1 MANNRELSQLGSFID
16 VDNNNGNIGI
26 ATTATPSVGI
36 GTTAPEEKLHVVGNV
51 KANEFIGGGVNL
63 TGIITAGGASY
74 SGGTQLASLKVTGLS
89 TFVGVA
95 TFQSPVYIADTGGSK
110 GLTIAGTGGLDV
122 TGVST
127 FGNDLFV
134 GGDLDF
140 KGSLYQ
146 DGRLYTSGVGIGSTS
161 INTSTGV
168 IPDIDRIG
176 VGFTDINF
184 VGTGMSV
191 TGYGSTVVV
200 DLSSL
205 AGGQLSITTVT
216 SGPVQDISFVGGATT
231 SIIGIATLTD
241 RFVYEPASGEVGI
254 GTSAP
259 GFKLDVVG
267 DINSSTAIRVGG
279 DNIQDEYV
287 RFAIALG

>member
-26 ATTATPSVGI
+26 ATLATPSVGI

-51 KANEFIGGGVNL
+51 KADEFIGGGVNL

-74 SGGTQLASLKVTGLS
+74 SGGTTLSNLKVTGLS
-89 TFVGVA
+89 TFVGVV
-95 TFQSPVYIADTGGSK
+95 TTQS
-110 GLTIAGTGGLDV
+110 
-122 TGVST
+122 
-127 FGNDLFV
+127 DLFV
-134 GGDLDF
+134 GGDLSF
-140 KGSLYQ
+140 NGNLYQ
-146 DGRLYTSGVGIGSTS
+146 EGQLYTSGVGIGSTS

-200 DLSSL
+200 DLSEL

-254 GTSAP
+254 GTPAP

>member
-1 MANNRELSQLGSFID
+1 MANNRELSQLGSFIE

-36 GTTAPEEKLHVVGNV
+36 GTTAPEEKLHVVGNI
-51 KANEFIGGGVNL
+51 KADEFIGGGVNL

-74 SGGTQLASLKVTGLS
+74 TGGTTLTNLKVTGLS
-89 TFVGVA
+89 TFVGV
-95 TFQSPVYIADTGGSK
+95 
-110 GLTIAGTGGLDV
+110 V
-122 TGVST
+122 TT
-127 FGNDLFV
+127 QNDLFV

-146 DGRLYTSGVGIGSTS
+146 DGQLYTSGVGIGSTS

-168 IPDIDRIG
+168 IPDLDRIG

-184 VGTGMSV
+184 VGTGLSV

-200 DLSSL
+200 DLSEL

-231 SIIGIATLTD
+231 AIIGIATLTD
-241 RFVYEPASGEVGI
+241 RFVYDPNTGRVGI
-254 GTSAP
+254 GSAAP
-259 GFKLDVVG
+259 IEKLDVNG
-267 DINSSTAIRVGG
+267 NINISGAYKIKDRSEDVLT
-279 DNIQDEYV
+279 D
-287 RFAIALG
+287 ALIYSIVLG

>member
-26 ATTATPSVGI
+26 ATLATPSVGI

-51 KANEFIGGGVNL
+51 KADEFIGGGINL

-74 SGGTQLASLKVTGLS
+74 SGGTVLSNLKVTGLS

-95 TFQSPVYIADTGGSK
+95 TAQSHLYVQENLYFK
-110 GLTIAGTGGLDV
+110 G
-122 TGVST
+122 
-127 FGNDLFV
+127 DLF
-134 GGDLDF
+134 
-140 KGSLYQ
+140 K
-146 DGRLYTSGVGIGSTS
+146 DGQLYTSGVGIGSTS
-161 INTSTGV
+161 INTSTGN

-254 GTSAP
+254 GTAAP

>member
-26 ATTATPSVGI
+26 ATLATPSVGI
-36 GTTAPEEKLHVVGNV
+36 GTTSPEEKLHVVGNV
-51 KANEFIGGGVNL
+51 KADEFIGGGINL

-95 TFQSPVYIADTGGSK
+95 TFQSPVYIADTGGSR

-127 FGNDLFV
+127 FGSHLYIDDNIYF
-134 GGDLDF
+134 G
-140 KGSLYQ
+140 GSLYQ
-146 DGRLYTSGVGIGSTS
+146 DGQLYTSGVGIGSTS
-161 INTSTGV
+161 INTSTGN

-200 DLSSL
+200 DLSEL

-254 GTSAP
+254 GTAAP